1 MATHKIPRDPQME
14 FTLHRQATH
23 LHDDFL
29 ESVKALAKYRNPIPF
44 LLYDICIQLKQ
55 LEPIE
60 WTLNVSLNLR
70 AFARLE
76 GLQKLRNRQ
85 PEYMQIHFN
94 DLLHTLAQGGK
105 KELTF
110 KRRQSLAT
118 IRALMKATEKEFNKT
133 LY

>member
-1 MATHKIPRDPQME
+1 MAPHDPQKE

-29 ESVKALAKYRNPIPF
+29 KSIEALARYRHPIPF
-44 LLYDICIQLKQ
+44 LIYDICIQLKQ
-55 LEPIE
+55 LQSIE
-60 WTLNVSLNLR
+60 WSSNVSLNLR

-76 GLQKLRNRQ
+76 GLQKLRNTQ
-85 PEYMQIHFN
+85 PEYMQSHFN
-94 DLLHTLAQGGK
+94 DILNTLAKGGK
-105 KELTF
+105 KALTF
-110 KRRQSLAT
+110 KRKESLAT